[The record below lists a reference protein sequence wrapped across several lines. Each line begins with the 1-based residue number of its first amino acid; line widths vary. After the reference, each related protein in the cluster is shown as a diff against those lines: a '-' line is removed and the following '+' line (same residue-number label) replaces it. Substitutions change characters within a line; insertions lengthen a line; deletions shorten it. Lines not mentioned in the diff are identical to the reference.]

1 MFLSHSRVFFSDI
14 ISDTELQSQNQLA
27 IPHVRAI
34 LTIKRIIFSM
44 LCNMYSKLIPTDHIY
59 IHKYRNFLSFDMFVN
74 AHMYLKSLLIV

>member
-34 LTIKRIIFSM
+34 LTIKRRIFSI

-59 IHKYRNFLSFDMFVN
+59 IHKYRNFLSFDVSQPP
-74 AHMYLKSLLIV
+74 H